1 MESAVVRTHAGGQS
15 ALLRDFSG
23 IRLRL
28 MTTELAPVQPPV
40 AEEGPLKHRG
50 SPDDP
55 CGEETI
61 RVIAALW
68 DWAATRD
75 RESWGSG

>member
-1 MESAVVRTHAGGQS
+1 
-15 ALLRDFSG
+15 
-23 IRLRL
+23 

-68 DWAATRD
+68 EWAATRD